1 MSDFI
6 VTQETENVNRE
17 ILKDCSA
24 SGRENPWREK
34 KMENEKIAAVYRWLD
49 ENTDCGVYWAKKA
62 ERLENCG
69 TRLIF
74 DLLASKETG
83 EVKKRLAGA
92 NFCRVRLCPMCGWRR
107 ARKVQAQMYK
117 ICTEIMGQQSV
128 RWLFLTLTVP
138 NCTGEELSQTLDEMF
153 LAWNRLQ
160 RCPEM
165 GNVLGWYRAL
175 EVTHNLKQN
184 TYHPHFHCV
193 LCVSKDYFDRNKKQ
207 YVQQKRWLEMWRK
220 AMRDE
225 RITQVNIKAVRQ
237 TQDPQQLIVMLSE
250 VCKYTLKTKE
260 LLQPEGMQY
269 SAELVQT
276 LDAALHKRRLV
287 AYGGLLKET
296 HKKLKLDDAI
306 DGNLAKAS
314 DDLPEGFVLVG
325 QVSYLWHS
333 GFSQY
338 YGNF

>member
-6 VTQETENVNRE
+6 VSQETENVNRE

-34 KMENEKIAAVYRWLD
+34 KLENEKIAAVYRWLD

-62 ERLENCG
+62 ERLEQCG
-69 TRLIF
+69 NTLIF

-107 ARKVQAQMYK
+107 ARKVQAQMYQ
-117 ICTEIMGQQSV
+117 ICTDIMTAQSV

-138 NCTGEELSQTLDEMF
+138 NCEGAALSSTLDEMF
-153 LAWNRLQ
+153 AAWRRLQ
-160 RCPEM
+160 YYPEM
-165 GNVLGWYRAL
+165 KNIFGWYRAL

-193 LCVSKDYFDRNKKQ
+193 LCVSDAYFDNNSRQ

-237 TQDPQQLIVMLSE
+237 TQDPKQLLAMLSE

-260 LLQPEGMQY
+260 LLKPESMCY

-276 LDAALHKRRLV
+276 LDYALHKRRLV
-287 AYGGLLKET
+287 AYGGLLKDT

-314 DDLPEGFVLVG
+314 DELPEGFVLVG

-338 YGNF
+338 YGT